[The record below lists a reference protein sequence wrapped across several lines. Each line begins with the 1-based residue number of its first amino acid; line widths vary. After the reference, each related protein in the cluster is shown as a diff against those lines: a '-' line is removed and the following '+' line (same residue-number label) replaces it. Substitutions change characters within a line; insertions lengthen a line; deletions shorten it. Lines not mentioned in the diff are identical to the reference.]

1 MTSYDPFPSKYLRVP
16 PRDEV
21 CLKKKKK
28 KSLLKITY
36 SLLKRF
42 FSVKYLLAHVTKVQD
57 EKLAC
62 SRT

>member
-16 PRDEV
+16 PRDEF
-21 CLKKKKK
+21 CLKKKK

-57 EKLAC
+57 VKLAC